1 MRDFWTSFARAV
13 RRLQRGRSVASTHCI
28 NNSTPVASVRNSA
41 ASVRQQSAA
50 VIALRDGA
58 VASLAQG
65 VPLSQAASA
74 DAPMPVR
81 RALHAQ
87 DGEFFSRHNHAY
99 GAGMGAAER
108 QLRRRCLIA
117 VDPD

>member
-1 MRDFWTSFARAV
+1 MTFNAFLPVRTSAGRLRRCIACAGRAAV
-13 RRLQRGRSVASTHCI
+13 SGGVGGRSDAGA
-28 NNSTPVASVRNSA
+28 P
-41 ASVRQQSAA
+41 
-50 VIALRDGA
+50 AL
-58 VASLAQG
+58 
-65 VPLSQAASA
+65 
-74 DAPMPVR
+74 
-81 RALHAQ
+81 